1 MYNLLGYSL
10 NYSVMTGIL
19 LFYSEDEATNV
30 NADIANNN
38 DFKSFKC
45 KTKLVEK
52 RVPQPAPN
60 NNNGILETAT
70 IAVPLIYLSNFWRK
84 VKMSWIN
91 CKVKLKLKW
100 AIHFILAATGIDNLN
115 ANDNNTM
122 FTKKYKKLYVPAVTL
137 SAKDN

>member
-1 MYNLLGYSL
+1 MTMYNLLGYSL

-30 NADIANNN
+30 NADIANNI

-45 KTKLVEK
+45 KTTLVEK

-60 NNNGILETAT
+60 NNAT

-84 VKMSWIN
+84 VEMSWIN
-91 CKVKLKLKW
+91 CKVKLKLK
-100 AIHFILAATGIDNLN
+100 
-115 ANDNNTM
+115 
-122 FTKKYKKLYVPAVTL
+122 
-137 SAKDN
+137 

>member
-1 MYNLLGYSL
+1 MYNLLEYSL

-19 LFYSEDEATNV
+19 SFYSEDEATNV
-30 NADIANNN
+30 NANIVNNN

-52 RVPQPAPN
+52 RVAQPAPN

-84 VKMSWIN
+84 VEMSLIN
-91 CKVKLKLKW
+91 CKVKLKLKL
-100 AIHFILAATGIDNLN
+100 AIHFILAATGIGNVN
-115 ANDNNTM
+115 ANDNNTI
-122 FTKKYKKLYVPAVTL
+122 FTRKYKKLYVPAVTL
-137 SAKDN
+137 SAKGN